1 LQGKKVLDVG
11 CNAGYVSIAINSKF
25 LIDSILGIDIDN
37 NLIKRARRLLKDK
50 LKIDASDFTNLSS
63 LTTKS
68 SITTFGIAS
77 VPTQQPISEAS
88 YERATFKHE
97 NILNSEDSPESYDV
111 ILCFKV
117 TKWIHLNDGDEGVKK
132 LFLKLHSL
140 LKKGGKLLLQPQ
152 KWYAIFL
159 IARCL

>member
-25 LIDSILGIDIDN
+25 LIDSIMGIDIDN

-50 LKIDASDFTNLSS
+50 LKMDASDVAKLSS
-63 LTTKS
+63 LKS

-77 VPTQQPISEAS
+77 VSTQQPISDAS
-88 YERATFKHE
+88 CERATFKHE

-117 TKWIHLNDGDEGVKK
+117 TKWIHLNNGDEGVKK

-140 LKKGGKLLLQPQ
+140 LRKGGKLLLQPQ
-152 KWYAIFL
+152 KWYVTLL
-159 IARCL
+159 ITLCLC